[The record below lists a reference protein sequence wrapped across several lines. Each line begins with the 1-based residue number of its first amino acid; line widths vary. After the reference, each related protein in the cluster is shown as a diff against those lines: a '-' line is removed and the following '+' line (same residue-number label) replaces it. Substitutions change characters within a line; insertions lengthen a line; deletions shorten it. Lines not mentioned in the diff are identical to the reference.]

1 MTSPTS
7 RDLLAAQLE
16 AEIIKRSRRLD
27 EVVMLDLD
35 DRGLD
40 DEHIDYETTC
50 RKMHVN
56 DDETEILG
64 WTWTVNLKSGEQIVY
79 TMDNSDDA
87 PIYCGEGSDRVELVF
102 EEE

>member
-7 RDLLAAQLE
+7 RELLAAQLE
-16 AEIIKRSRRLD
+16 AEIIKRAHRLD
-27 EVVMLDLD
+27 QVVKLDLV
-35 DRGLD
+35 DRGVMSQLD
-40 DEHIDYETTC
+40 PQGSG

-64 WTWTVNLKSGEQIVY
+64 WTWTVNLKSGEQLVY